1 MKADSLAYFILVIVS
16 FVAWYFLL
24 KMVFLSPSFE
34 SYDFLIL
41 GEAIVAV
48 VLAYIVSRESN
59 RF

>member
-1 MKADSLAYFILVIVS
+1 MKADSLAYFILVVVS

-41 GEAIVAV
+41 SEAVVAV
-48 VLAYIVSRESN
+48 VLAYIVSR
-59 RF
+59 

>member
-1 MKADSLAYFILVIVS
+1 MKADSLAYFILIIVS

-41 GEAIVAV
+41 GEAIIAVA
-48 VLAYIVSRESN
+48 LAYIVSR
-59 RF
+59 